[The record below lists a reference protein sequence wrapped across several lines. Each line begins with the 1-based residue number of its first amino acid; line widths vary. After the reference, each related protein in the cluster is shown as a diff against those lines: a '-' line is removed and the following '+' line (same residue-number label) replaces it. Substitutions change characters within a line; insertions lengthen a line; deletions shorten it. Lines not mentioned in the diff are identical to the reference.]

1 MKRNLFLYLI
11 GLVLIF
17 ASCSTYKKGMK
28 SFDAGEYQVAI
39 ENFKKV
45 KDNPL
50 ADFYV
55 AESYRLS
62 NRIEEAEPYY
72 AQAIQAGIKREEA
85 LFYYGYAL
93 KTNGKYAEARRQFDE
108 YLAGDALNKEYIQ
121 RARTELQNLA
131 QIGEIEKIEPYF
143 KVKLLTE
150 LNTPQADYGAVT
162 RDNEVYFTT
171 SRGDDKTYKAT
182 GQSFTNLYKAQIG
195 QSMDVVAASI
205 QKLPE
210 MFNTNDRAEGTIAF
224 SPDGNIMVFAR
235 GNAKGKKG
243 GQEVNLYVSYFRNG
257 TWSEPQMMRISDP
270 RSWDSTPSFSRNG
283 KTLYFA
289 SNRPGGI
296 GGVDLYSARVDAR
309 GNFGRVQNLGSE
321 INTAG
326 NDMFPFV
333 SEDNRLYFSSDGH
346 PGLGGLDLF
355 IATRRNGKITIDN
368 LGEPMNSP
376 ADDFG
381 LSYFTVDKGYFSS
394 NREGGVGDDDVYAFI
409 NSSPDLK
416 IVNYRLVGKTYTL
429 GEAGDTV
436 VLPKTEV
443 RLLDGDRE
451 LETTVSDDL
460 GNFRFDL
467 EEGVPLFTLIGDKPN
482 YFTTRRPFDMEGKY
496 LDRKNLTQ
504 FRTDTTFTTSL
515 LLDPIVLDKAI
526 VLDNIYYDFDKANIR
541 PDAALELNKL
551 VTILEDNPQLV
562 IELSSHTDNRGDL
575 TYNIDLSQRR
585 AESAVQYIISQG
597 VAANRIAAR
606 GYGETRPIIENA
618 ETEEEHQTNRRTE
631 FKVTEITPEAEVVR
645 DESPEAVPVEDS
657 PQDNTEDNSNPR
669 KPKRPQ
675 RDAVFDE
682 LGGG

>member
-1 MKRNLFLYLI
+1 
-11 GLVLIF
+11 
-17 ASCSTYKKGMK
+17 
-28 SFDAGEYQVAI
+28 
-39 ENFKKV
+39 
-45 KDNPL
+45 
-50 ADFYV
+50 
-55 AESYRLS
+55 
-62 NRIEEAEPYY
+62 
-72 AQAIQAGIKREEA
+72 
-85 LFYYGYAL
+85 
-93 KTNGKYAEARRQFDE
+93 
-108 YLAGDALNKEYIQ
+108 
-121 RARTELQNLA
+121 
-131 QIGEIEKIEPYF
+131 
-143 KVKLLTE
+143 
-150 LNTPQADYGAVT
+150 
-162 RDNEVYFTT
+162 
-171 SRGDDKTYKAT
+171 
-182 GQSFTNLYKAQIG
+182 
-195 QSMDVVAASI
+195 
-205 QKLPE
+205 
-210 MFNTNDRAEGTIAF
+210 
-224 SPDGNIMVFAR
+224 
-235 GNAKGKKG
+235 
-243 GQEVNLYVSYFRNG
+243 
-257 TWSEPQMMRISDP
+257 MMRISDP